1 MKIEKMFEVAI
12 RSKFRFNF
20 RGSISTEDLWDLSV
34 TDLDSIFKV
43 LNSQVKQVKE
53 ESLLGSKS
61 QQDKELE
68 LKIDIIKYIVTT
80 KLEEQELRSKA
91 REVKEYEQKLLSIMA
106 DKQDEELKNK
116 SVDEIKRM
124 LEELKK

>member
-53 ESLLGSKS
+53 ESLLGSKTK
-61 QQDKELE
+61 QDKELE
-68 LKIDIIKYIVTT
+68 LKIDIIKYIVAT

-91 REVKEYEQKLLSIMA
+91 RETKEYEQKLLTIMA

-116 SVDEIKRM
+116 SVDEIKKM

>member
-53 ESLLGSKS
+53 ESLLGSKTK
-61 QQDKELE
+61 QDKELE
-68 LKIDIIKYIVTT
+68 LKIDIIKYIVAT

-91 REVKEYEQKLLSIMA
+91 RETKEYEQKLLTIMA

-116 SVDEIKRM
+116 SVDEIKKM
-124 LEELKK
+124 LDDLQK